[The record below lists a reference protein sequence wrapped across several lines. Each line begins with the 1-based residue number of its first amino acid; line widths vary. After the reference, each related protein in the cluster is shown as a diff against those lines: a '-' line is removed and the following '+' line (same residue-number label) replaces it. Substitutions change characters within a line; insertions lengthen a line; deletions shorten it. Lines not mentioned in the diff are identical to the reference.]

1 MVVRFLPAMTTSRCA
16 RPVSPWSHHGLTMVS
31 PWSHHGLTTTQVL
44 LWKIMVSTCL
54 TMSQPLFYTFSIMS
68 QYVSI
73 CLNMSQYVSICLN
86 MSQYVSI
93 CLNMSQYVSMCLNM
107 SQYVPICPNMS
118 QYVSICLNMSQYVS
132 ICLNMSQ
139 YVSICLNESKK
150 SQWWDSWHV
159 GTFNTNGVTSASQE
173 AIEASNKEGPF
184 QYRQQAPI
192 FTVTIESGCV
202 WMCCSLR
209 SRTAVKRDRHPI
221 PTKNRPERRDRTTS
235 DKGINSLSV
244 FHRFSKK

>member
-31 PWSHHGLTTTQVL
+31 PQLKFCYGRSWSQH
-44 LWKIMVSTCL
+44 VSPCL
-54 TMSQPLFYTFSIMS
+54 NHFSIMSQPLFYHVSICLNMS

-93 CLNMSQYVSMCLNM
+93 CLNMSQYVSICL
-107 SQYVPICPNMS
+107 NMS

-150 SQWWDSWHV
+150 SQWWDYWHV

>member
-31 PWSHHGLTTTQVL
+31 PQLKFCYGRSWSQH
-44 LWKIMVSTCL
+44 VSPCL
-54 TMSQPLFYTFSIMS
+54 NHFSIMSQPLFYH
-68 QYVSI
+68 VSI

-93 CLNMSQYVSMCLNM
+93 C
-107 SQYVPICPNMS
+107 P
-118 QYVSICLNMSQYVS
+118 NMSQYVS

-150 SQWWDSWHV
+150 SQWWDYWHV

>member
-16 RPVSPWSHHGLTMVS
+16 RPVS

-54 TMSQPLFYTFSIMS
+54 TMSQPLFYH
-68 QYVSI
+68 VSI

-86 MSQYVSI
+86 MSQYV
-93 CLNMSQYVSMCLNM
+93 
-107 SQYVPICPNMS
+107 P
-118 QYVSICLNMSQYVS
+118 ICLNMSQYVS

-150 SQWWDSWHV
+150 SQWWDYWHV